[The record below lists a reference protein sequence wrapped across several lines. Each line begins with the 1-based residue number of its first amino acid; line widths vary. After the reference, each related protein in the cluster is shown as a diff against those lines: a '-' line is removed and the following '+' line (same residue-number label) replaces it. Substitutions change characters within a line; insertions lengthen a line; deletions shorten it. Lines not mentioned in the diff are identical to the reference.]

1 MGCTLAENPNAALL
15 LLSSTKWKRPS
26 ASDRDFMNAT
36 MLSWVFA
43 LISAE
48 TSAAH
53 IGDPTLISAKKAK
66 AVISFIIIL
75 SK

>member
-1 MGCTLAENPNAALL
+1 
-15 LLSSTKWKRPS
+15 
-26 ASDRDFMNAT
+26 MNAT

>member
-1 MGCTLAENPNAALL
+1 
-15 LLSSTKWKRPS
+15 
-26 ASDRDFMNAT
+26 MNAT

-53 IGDPTLISAKKAK
+53 IGDPTLISTKKVT
-66 AVISFIIIL
+66 AVISLIIAF
-75 SK
+75 SN